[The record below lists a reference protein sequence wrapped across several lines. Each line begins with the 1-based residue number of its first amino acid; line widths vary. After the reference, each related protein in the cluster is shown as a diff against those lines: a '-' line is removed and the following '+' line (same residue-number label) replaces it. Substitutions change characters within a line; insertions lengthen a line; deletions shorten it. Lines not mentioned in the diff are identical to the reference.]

1 MKKSVGGT
9 DTIVEVGGSASGIA
23 STFIAYE
30 YTATANQTTFSGTD
44 NNSNTLAYNTGT
56 PPSVQ
61 VFMNG
66 ILLDEGSSQDYTGTN
81 GTSVVLTTAA
91 DAGDLIQIHAYKSD
105 VSIVNNL
112 NFNDN
117 QKLQF
122 GDSQDLQI
130 YHDGTTSYIQNNNGN
145 ITLVNHQDD
154 GDIKFFSDDGSG
166 GVAEY
171 FRLDGGNGYLIT
183 SKHNQHLDNVKS
195 MYGGSNDLQIFHD
208 GTNSHVRDQGTGD
221 ILISASDK
229 VIIRDT
235 TDGAQIA
242 VFDTDGAVSLN
253 YGNSTKFTTTS
264 TGIDVTG
271 TITFDGG
278 TTSANLNF
286 GDGDKAVFGNSSDLQ
301 IYHDGSNSYIKENGT
316 GNLYLQGTSLVV
328 SNSVGANYLVAYD
341 GGSVNLYHNA
351 NQKLATTSLGIDV
364 TGEVQADSLD
374 IDGLSVL
381 TSNNVSAAVTIER
394 ANATSN
400 QVGIQFSAGNSRYFG
415 KGTDDE
421 PYWATSANLTA
432 GSKIVTAGN
441 FTGILD
447 STYYQSGDNISV
459 GTISSG
465 AITSSGLLTLNDYA
479 MINAGTT
486 SNTTLER
493 VIWARSQI
501 GASVVQ
507 MNVQGDEWQFGG
519 GGTLDTTPILKLKN
533 STNAATFAGTIS
545 SGAITSTGTSSF
557 GSISLSGGANFNGY
571 NINGVNQING
581 TGSTGWLDFNMDTD
595 SVYPQST
602 SDNQTVLGS
611 VTHMNFVGDS
621 NGNGTGGRFYWGYGT
636 DNADNGTF
644 TQTMELDRS
653 GNLTTVGKITST
665 ELEITGG
672 AGNTDLYIR
681 NTSPTLGFTDTN
693 SFTDSNDIYI
703 IRGLNNAIGMQWYD
717 NSANTTTTT
726 FEIDSAGNTDIT
738 GSLTATGLDI
748 NGNADISGVL
758 TMSHNAAGNMLNMN
772 NNSIIGVNAIQMA
785 DPGPSEG
792 VSWSN
797 IKIYESPDDLTTNS
811 AGNFQ
816 VTYGNTRKLTVN
828 NNGIDVNGTIT
839 TSGTLYG
846 PSSFTI
852 DPAGHD
858 DNTGT
863 VIIAGNLQVD
873 GTTTTINSTTLD
885 VDDLNITL
893 AKGTTSS
900 GAANGAGILV
910 EGPSGGGA
918 QLVYESSNDRWTLN
932 KEVFSSQGFMIGT
945 TATDVG
951 LIKNSSGVFD
961 FQAQSTREISF
972 SNVTNG
978 EHVRIDATG
987 NVGIGVTS
995 LTNGDKLTV
1004 DGNIKLNGKLFN
1016 GTSNNSAGLDFTSN
1030 YVNYHGYAGHRFY
1043 AQAAG
1048 IGSMAERMRITV
1060 DGNVG
1065 IGTDSPSS
1073 ILDVAGSAAVLTIT
1087 DTRNQTFTV
1096 GDTMCSLAFDSD
1108 DTSGGAGTASH
1119 PRALISLVA
1128 ETTFGSSTGLSFS
1141 TKQDTTTAPTEK
1153 MRINTAGNVGIG
1165 TTAPTHK
1172 LHVAG
1177 DIRIDVGNALKL
1189 YNSAGNGWAQIAYNN
1204 TLDHIEIQRSFQS
1217 ATDSYYNL
1225 GSSGKKWLSVYSDT
1239 IKASNGTPAAPTYT
1253 FDNDQNTGMYIDS
1266 QADTLR
1272 FSTGGAQRMFLNT
1285 AGITSASNVYTG
1297 SAGEFRNYGGTWK
1310 ATTGTAAGDFEFRG
1324 NTGGTNTGLMYMDT
1338 STGRVAVGNGFN
1350 STNVKAALQVEVLG
1364 IETNQSSVAS
1374 TSQYTCESFPAADF
1388 RSARYT
1394 VQVTNVTDSTYQ
1406 ITEILLIHDGTTPSM
1421 TEYGTI
1427 FTGSAAEA
1435 TFDADIVSGNIRLL
1449 ATPASADSMQFKV
1462 VRHSI
1467 LV

>member
-1 MKKSVGGT
+1 M
-9 DTIVEVGGSASGIA
+9 
-23 STFIAYE
+23 
-30 YTATANQTTFSGTD
+30 
-44 NNSNTLAYNTGT
+44 
-56 PPSVQ
+56 
-61 VFMNG
+61 
-66 ILLDEGSSQDYTGTN
+66 
-81 GTSVVLTTAA
+81 
-91 DAGDLIQIHAYKSD
+91 
-105 VSIVNNL
+105 
-112 NFNDN
+112 
-117 QKLQF
+117 
-122 GDSQDLQI
+122 
-130 YHDGTTSYIQNNNGN
+130 
-145 ITLVNHQDD
+145 
-154 GDIKFFSDDGSG
+154 
-166 GVAEY
+166 
-171 FRLDGGNGYLIT
+171 
-183 SKHNQHLDNVKS
+183 
-195 MYGGSNDLQIFHD
+195 
-208 GTNSHVRDQGTGD
+208 
-221 ILISASDK
+221 
-229 VIIRDT
+229 
-235 TDGAQIA
+235 
-242 VFDTDGAVSLN
+242 
-253 YGNSTKFTTTS
+253 
-264 TGIDVTG
+264 
-271 TITFDGG
+271 
-278 TTSANLNF
+278 
-286 GDGDKAVFGNSSDLQ
+286 
-301 IYHDGSNSYIKENGT
+301 
-316 GNLYLQGTSLVV
+316 
-328 SNSVGANYLVAYD
+328 
-341 GGSVNLYHNA
+341 
-351 NQKLATTSLGIDV
+351 
-364 TGEVQADSLD
+364 D

-459 GTISSG
+459 
-465 AITSSGLLTLNDYA
+465 
-479 MINAGTT
+479 
-486 SNTTLER
+486 
-493 VIWARSQI
+493 
-501 GASVVQ
+501 
-507 MNVQGDEWQFGG
+507 
-519 GGTLDTTPILKLKN
+519 
-533 STNAATFAGTIS
+533 GTIS

>member
-9 DTIVEVGGSASGIA
+9 DTVIEVGAGGGIA
-23 STFIAYE
+23 ASFIAYE
-30 YTATANQTTFSGTD
+30 YTATANQTTFSGSD

-105 VSIVNNL
+105 VSIVSDL
-112 NFNDN
+112 SFADN
-117 QKLQF
+117 QKLKF

-130 YHDGTTSYIQNNNGN
+130 WHGGVDSYLTNDFGHLQFIQKADDKDIQFIADDGTGGYTQYMSI
-145 ITLVNHQDD
+145 D
-154 GDIKFFSDDGSG
+154 GDEGRIIFNKWTRH
-166 GVAEY
+166 V
-171 FRLDGGNGYLIT
+171 
-183 SKHNQHLDNVKS
+183 DNARILV
-195 MYGGSNDLQIFHD
+195 
-208 GTNSHVRDQGTGD
+208 GTG
-221 ILISASDK
+221 
-229 VIIRDT
+229 
-235 TDGAQIA
+235 
-242 VFDTDGAVSLN
+242 
-253 YGNSTKFTTTS
+253 
-264 TGIDVTG
+264 
-271 TITFDGG
+271 
-278 TTSANLNF
+278 
-286 GDGDKAVFGNSSDLQ
+286 GDLA
-301 IYHDGSNSYIKENGT
+301 IYHDGSNSYIADQGTGVLNISGSTQVNINAANGENGIQVIENA
-316 GNLYLQGTSLVV
+316 GVRLR
-328 SNSVGANYLVAYD
+328 
-341 GGSVNLYHNA
+341 HN
-351 NQKLATTSLGIDV
+351 NIVKLDTTSTGIDV

-374 IDGLSVL
+374 VDGLSVL

-421 PYWATSANLTA
+421 PYWATSANLTG

-459 GTISSG
+459 GTISAGVFTTNANTGTFSNSIGTFPLVTSTPYDYVAKFESTDSG
-465 AITSSGLLTLNDYA
+465 AAIIIEDNNSTTNGNRVSVSGDTMSFFTAATSALTLDA
-479 MINAGTT
+479 
-486 SNTTLER
+486 
-493 VIWARSQI
+493 SQ
-501 GASVVQ
+501 
-507 MNVQGDEWQFGG
+507 N
-519 GGTLDTTPILKLKN
+519 
-533 STNAATFAGTIS
+533 ATFAGTIS

-557 GSISLSGGANFNGY
+557 GGISLSGGVQFNGY
-571 NINGVNQING
+571 NANGVNQING
-581 TGSTGWLDFNMDTD
+581 TSSSGWLDFNMDTD

-636 DNADNGTF
+636 DGADSGTF
-644 TQTMELDRS
+644 TTTMDLDRS

-693 SFTDSNDIYI
+693 SFTDSNDIYM

-758 TMSHNAAGNMLNMN
+758 TMSHSAAGNMLNMN
-772 NNSIIGVNAIQMA
+772 NNSIIGVNSIVMA

-792 VSWSN
+792 VTWSN

-816 VTYGNTRKLTVN
+816 VTYSNTRKLTVN

-961 FQAQSTREISF
+961 FQAQSAREISF

-978 EHVRIDATG
+978 EHVRIDADG
-987 NVGIGVTS
+987 KVGIGTDDPLAPLDVVRGGTTGLS
-995 LTNGDKLTV
+995 SVNARTALLVQNNLSNGTVLSINAKNTGYSGIFLGDQDNEAICQIQYVHTNDKLKFLTNGGGYNPLTIS
-1004 DGNIKLNGKLFN
+1004 G
-1016 GTSNNSAGLDFTSN
+1016 
-1030 YVNYHGYAGHRFY
+1030 
-1043 AQAAG
+1043 Q
-1048 IGSMAERMRITV
+1048 
-1060 DGNVG
+1060 NVG

-1087 DTRNQTFTV
+1087 DTRDQTFTV

-1153 MRINTAGNVGIG
+1153 MRINTAGDVGIGITSPDAKLRIDQNAIATGLKVTGGSSGSNIAEFVRDEGGTATVSVSGYSSNPQMNFASTGNTFSVGVRSNSFNIADHSYIDGTNVRLAIDNTGKVGIG
-1165 TTAPTHK
+1165 TSAPTTK
-1172 LHVAG
+1172 FQ
-1177 DIRIDVGNALKL
+1177 IVGST
-1189 YNSAGNGWAQIAYNN
+1189 NSAASSGGTLGIRQQGDGVGDGITITSSHSNSGRIYKDASGNLCFYN
-1204 TLDHIEIQRSFQS
+1204 T
-1217 ATDSYYNL
+1217 
-1225 GSSGKKWLSVYSDT
+1225 GSSSTTDFVIENVTGNIGIGAADP
-1239 IKASNGTPAAPTYT
+1239 KA
-1253 FDNDQNTGMYIDS
+1253 Q
-1266 QADTLR
+1266 
-1272 FSTGGAQRMFLNT
+1272 
-1285 AGITSASNVYTG
+1285 
-1297 SAGEFRNYGGTWK
+1297 
-1310 ATTGTAAGDFEFRG
+1310 
-1324 NTGGTNTGLMYMDT
+1324 
-1338 STGRVAVGNGFN
+1338 
-1350 STNVKAALQVEVLG
+1350 LQVKQLG
-1364 IETNQSSVAS
+1364 INVNQSSVTS
-1374 TSQYTCESFPAADF
+1374 TSQYTCDSMSASDF

-1394 VQVTNVTDSTYQ
+1394 VQVTNTTDSTYQ

-1427 FTGSAAEA
+1427 FTGSAREA
-1435 TFDADIVSGNIRLL
+1435 SFDADISTGNVRLL
-1449 ATPASADSMQFKV
+1449 ATPASTDSMQFKV

>member
-9 DTIVEVGGSASGIA
+9 DTVIEVGAGGGI
-23 STFIAYE
+23 SSSFIAYE
-30 YTATANQTTFSGTD
+30 YTATANQTTFSGSD

-105 VSIVNNL
+105 VSIVSNL
-112 NFNDN
+112 LFNDN
-117 QKLQF
+117 QKVQF
-122 GDSQDLQI
+122 GDSQDL
-130 YHDGTTSYIQNNNGN
+130 
-145 ITLVNHQDD
+145 
-154 GDIKFFSDDGSG
+154 
-166 GVAEY
+166 E
-171 FRLDGGNGYLIT
+171 
-183 SKHNQHLDNVKS
+183 
-195 MYGGSNDLQIFHD
+195 IFHD
-208 GTNSHVRDQGTGD
+208 GSHSR
-221 ILISASDK
+221 IK
-229 VIIRDT
+229 
-235 TDGAQIA
+235 
-242 VFDTDGAVSLN
+242 
-253 YGNSTKFTTTS
+253 
-264 TGIDVTG
+264 DV
-271 TITFDGG
+271 
-278 TTSANLNF
+278 
-286 GDGDKAVFGNSSDLQ
+286 
-301 IYHDGSNSYIKENGT
+301 GT
-316 GNLYLQGTSLVV
+316 GNLILNTQAFRVNGADDSEGMIKANQDGNVELYYNGVKKFETTTGGTQVQGSMAATT
-328 SNSVGANYLVAYD
+328 GAYSPIYY
-341 GGSVNLYHNA
+341 GGSSSLQLKSNTGELFAQFTNNGTAQLYHDNSS
-351 NQKLATTSLGIDV
+351 KLTTTSLGIDV

-421 PYWATSANLTA
+421 PYWATSANLTG

-545 SGAITSTGTSSF
+545 SGAITSTGASSF
-557 GSISLSGGANFNGY
+557 GSISLSGGVDFNGY
-571 NINGVNQING
+571 NANGVNQING
-581 TGSTGWLDFNMDTD
+581 TSSSGWLDFNMDTD

-602 SDNQTVLGS
+602 VDNQTVLGS

-636 DNADNGTF
+636 DGADNGTF

-653 GNLTTVGKITST
+653 GNLTTIGAIDATKISVDS
-665 ELEITGG
+665 GG
-672 AGNTDLYIR
+672 
-681 NTSPTLGFTDTN
+681 SLGLRLHTN
-693 SFTDSNDIYI
+693 SGITASNNYMNFFTGQTSGWSFN
-703 IRGLNNAIGMQWYD
+703 
-717 NSANTTTTT
+717 ANTTGADSNSVFTISPTGAIESTSLQTQNIYLSTALYTLNTAGNGWDSTISRNSGSPTANLPGGITSGNITTT
-726 FEIDSAGNTDIT
+726 GY
-738 GSLTATGLDI
+738 LR
-748 NGNADISGVL
+748 
-758 TMSHNAAGNMLNMN
+758 
-772 NNSIIGVNAIQMA
+772 
-785 DPGPSEG
+785 GPS
-792 VSWSN
+792 
-797 IKIYESPDDLTTNS
+797 T
-811 AGNFQ
+811 
-816 VTYGNTRKLTVN
+816 
-828 NNGIDVNGTIT
+828 
-839 TSGTLYG
+839 
-846 PSSFTI
+846 FTI
-852 DPAGHD
+852 DPAAHGD
-858 DNTGT
+858 DTGT
-863 VIIAGNLQVD
+863 VVIAGNLQID
-873 GTTTTINSTTLD
+873 GTTTTINSTTLT
-885 VDDLNITL
+885 VDDKNITL
-893 AKGTTSS
+893 AS
-900 GAANGAGILV
+900 GSANAAAANGAG
-910 EGPSGGGA
+910 
-918 QLVYESSNDRWTLN
+918 
-932 KEVFSSQGFMIGT
+932 
-945 TATDVG
+945 
-951 LIKNSSGVFD
+951 
-961 FQAQSTREISF
+961 
-972 SNVTNG
+972 
-978 EHVRIDATG
+978 
-987 NVGIGVTS
+987 
-995 LTNGDKLTV
+995 LTV
-1004 DGNIKLNGKLFN
+1004 DGANATWTYSSGDDAWASNKHAQFYTGGGTGSLSVGRTSDQAIRLYADDNYNRIFAYQDSDTNGDHFFDLVRSFQGTGKADMRFMSGTAVHAVLNKDGNF
-1016 GTSNNSAGLDFTSN
+1016 
-1030 YVNYHGYAGHRFY
+1030 
-1043 AQAAG
+1043 G
-1048 IGSMAERMRITV
+1048 IG
-1060 DGNVG
+1060 
-1065 IGTDSPSS
+1065 
-1073 ILDVAGSAAVLTIT
+1073 
-1087 DTRNQTFTV
+1087 
-1096 GDTMCSLAFDSD
+1096 
-1108 DTSGGAGTASH
+1108 
-1119 PRALISLVA
+1119 
-1128 ETTFGSSTGLSFS
+1128 ET
-1141 TKQDTTTAPTEK
+1141 
-1153 MRINTAGNVGIG
+1153 N
-1165 TTAPTHK
+1165 PTHK

-1177 DIRIDVGNALKL
+1177 DIRIDNGSALKL
-1189 YNSAGNGWAQIAYNN
+1189 YNAAGNGWAQIAYNN

-1253 FDNDQNTGMYIDS
+1253 FDSDQNTGMYIDS
-1266 QADTLR
+1266 TGDTLR
-1272 FSTGGAQRMFLNT
+1272 FSTGGVQRMYLNN
-1285 AGITSASNVYTG
+1285 AGITSAANIYSGTT
-1297 SAGEFRNYGGTWK
+1297 SEFRNYGGTWK

-1350 STNVKAALQVEVLG
+1350 STNVKSEFQVDHAGIDTYAVNTSATSAAQVD
-1364 IETNQSSVAS
+1364 T
-1374 TSQYTCESFPAADF
+1374 FPAADF
-1388 RSARYT
+1388 RSARFT
-1394 VQVTNVTDSTYQ
+1394 VQITNTTDSTYQ